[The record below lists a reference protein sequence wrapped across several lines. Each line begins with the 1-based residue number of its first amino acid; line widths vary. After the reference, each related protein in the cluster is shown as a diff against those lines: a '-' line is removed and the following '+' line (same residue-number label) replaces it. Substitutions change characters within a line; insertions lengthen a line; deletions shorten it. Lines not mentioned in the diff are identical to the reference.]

1 MVNCGDPSNDPSM
14 RCALNA
20 NANVSISRCL
30 SRQGRRQR
38 GVRGGSWIDHRQ
50 VNQLDISTH
59 VLFTV
64 LIPYAFR
71 LNATESAQSDA
82 VNPSAGKDW
91 AASWRELF
99 FS

>member
-20 NANVSISRCL
+20 DANVSISRCL
-30 SRQGRRQR
+30 SRQRRRQR
-38 GVRGGSWIDHRQ
+38 RGERGTCTDHRQ

-82 VNPSAGKDW
+82 VTPSPSAGLGCIV
-91 AASWRELF
+91 A
-99 FS
+99 

>member
-1 MVNCGDPSNDPSM
+1 MPTPTFPSHVVY
-14 RCALNA
+14 L
-20 NANVSISRCL
+20 
-30 SRQGRRQR
+30 GR
-38 GVRGGSWIDHRQ
+38 GVGRGGTCIDHRQ

-82 VNPSAGKDW
+82 VTPSAGTDW